1 MDPTAFKHL
10 DEQELLRAQNAI
22 RSKKMIIQK
31 ALKKK
36 NSTAKESAGKSKSQT
51 ELSELADMC
60 NYWANNS
67 NEQEAINELNLNQ
80 EIALY
85 CSFNS
90 NSLEFAE
97 FWQKNSAK
105 LPILTAFV
113 RRYSLIPAASVPSE
127 AAFSIANFIQRKERS
142 AMSSKMLRISMVMK
156 ECLAPLHSDYLKETI

>member
-22 RSKKMIIQK
+22 KSKKMIIQK

-36 NSTAKESAGKSKSQT
+36 NSATKESAGKSKSQT

-60 NYWANNS
+60 NYRPNS

-113 RRYSLIPAASVPSE
+113 RRYSLIQAASVPSE

-156 ECLAPLHSDYLKETI
+156 ECLAPLHSDYLKETK

>member
-1 MDPTAFKHL
+1 LDPTAFKHL
-10 DEQELLRAQNAI
+10 DEPELLMAQNAI
-22 RSKKMIIQK
+22 RSKIMIIQK
-31 ALKKK
+31 ALRKK
-36 NSTAKESAGKSKSQT
+36 NYTAKESAGKSKSQT

-60 NYWANNS
+60 NYQAKNS

-80 EIALY
+80 ESAY

-105 LPILTAFV
+105 LPLLTAFV

-142 AMSSKMLRISMVMK
+142 VMSSKMLRISMIMK
-156 ECLAPLHSDYLKETI
+156 ECLEPLHSDYLNETK

>member
-1 MDPTAFKHL
+1 
-10 DEQELLRAQNAI
+10 
-22 RSKKMIIQK
+22 
-31 ALKKK
+31 
-36 NSTAKESAGKSKSQT
+36 
-51 ELSELADMC
+51 MC
-60 NYWANNS
+60 NYQAKNS

-80 EIALY
+80 ESAY

-105 LPILTAFV
+105 LPLLTAFV

-142 AMSSKMLRISMVMK
+142 VMSSKMLRISMIMK
-156 ECLAPLHSDYLKETI
+156 ECLEPLHSDYLNETK